1 VIKVSVFYPNG
12 PQANFDMNYYCQ
24 QHIPMVQRLVGAAL
38 KGTAVEKGL
47 GGVAPGA
54 APSFLALGH
63 LTFDSV
69 ESFQASFA
77 VHSKEIVA
85 DVPNYTNTQPII
97 QLSEIMI

>member
-1 VIKVSVFYPNG
+1 MIKVSVFYPNG
-12 PQANFDMNYYCQ
+12 PQAKFDMDYYCNR
-24 QHIPMVQRLVGAAL
+24 HIPLVQRLVGAAL
-38 KGTAVEKGL
+38 RATAVEKGL
-47 GGVAPGA
+47 TGA
-54 APSFLALGH
+54 APGLAPSFIALGH

-77 VHSKEIVA
+77 AHSKEIVG

>member
-1 VIKVSVFYPNG
+1 MVKVSVFYPNG
-12 PQANFDMNYYCQ
+12 PLASFDMNYYCQ

-47 GGVAPGA
+47 GGAAPGA

-69 ESFQASFA
+69 ESFQASFGA
-77 VHSKEIVA
+77 HSKEIVA
-85 DVPNYTNTQPII
+85 DVANYTNTQPIMQI
-97 QLSEIMI
+97 SEIMI

>member
-1 VIKVSVFYPNG
+1 MIKVSVFYPNG
-12 PQANFDMNYYCQ
+12 PQAKFDMDYYCQ
-24 QHIPMVQRLVGAAL
+24 RHIPMVQRLVGAAL
-38 KGTAVEKGL
+38 KGTAVERGL
-47 GGVAPGA
+47 NGAVSGA

-69 ESFQASFA
+69 ESFQASFG
-77 VHSKEIVA
+77 VHSEEIVA

>member
-12 PQANFDMNYYCQ
+12 PQAKFDMDYYCQ
-24 QHIPMVQRLVGAAL
+24 RHIPMVQRLVGAAL
-38 KGTAVEKGL
+38 KDTAVEKGL
-47 GGVAPGA
+47 GGASPGV

-77 VHSKEIVA
+77 AHSREIVA
-85 DVPNYTNTQPII
+85 DVANYTNIQPII

>member
-1 VIKVSVFYPNG
+1 MIKVSVFYPNG
-12 PQANFDMNYYCQ
+12 PQARFDMDYYCKR
-24 QHIPMVQRLVGAAL
+24 HIPMVERLVGAAL

-47 GGVAPGA
+47 GGATPGA
-54 APSFLALGH
+54 SPSFLALGH

-77 VHSKEIVA
+77 MHFNEIVA
-85 DVPNYTNTQPII
+85 DVPNYKNTQPII